1 MPEPIS
7 IGEAPDIERPR
18 LGAVGKALS
27 VLSNGA
33 LYVAGIGLVVMTA
46 IVFWQVFLRYVMNHS
61 NAWTEL
67 TAIMIMSWFIFLGA
81 AVGVR
86 ENFHMG
92 FDVLLYMLPKSAK
105 PWLRG
110 ISDVAVFGFA
120 FGMIFFGGELALRGW
135 SVRIPVLGL
144 PQTFTYLPIVV
155 SGFLMCLFA
164 LERVLLRLAGEPVDE
179 PPAELVTEA

>member
-1 MPEPIS
+1 MRHWLLPAS
-7 IGEAPDIERPR
+7 R
-18 LGAVGKALS
+18 
-27 VLSNGA
+27 VLRAISNGA
-33 LYVAGIGLVVMTA
+33 LWLAGFGLVAMTI
-46 IVFWQVFLRYVMNHS
+46 IVAYQVYMRFIVNS
-61 NAWTEL
+61 SPSWTEGS
-67 TAIMIMSWFIFLGA
+67 AIMIMSWFIFLGA